1 MNSAGKMYCSLVN
14 DAWGNGDGKIN
25 IKEHCFAMVQKI
37 CLPEKSDHLIGE
49 NFMDTKIVDSL
60 I

>member
-25 IKEHCFAMVQKI
+25 IKEHCFALEKI
-37 CLPEKSDHLIGE
+37 FQG
-49 NFMDTKIVDSL
+49 
-60 I
+60 